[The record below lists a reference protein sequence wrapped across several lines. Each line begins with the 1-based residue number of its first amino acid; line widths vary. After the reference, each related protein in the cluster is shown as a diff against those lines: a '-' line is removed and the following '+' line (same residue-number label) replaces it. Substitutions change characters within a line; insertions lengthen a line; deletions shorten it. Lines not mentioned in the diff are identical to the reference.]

1 MLVLTRK
8 PKERIMIG
16 DDVEITLLSAVGGRV
31 RLGIRAP
38 SDVAVYRT
46 EIHTEIKRG
55 RPARKDLGSRPGD
68 DLPTPGRALGQRVH
82 PAG

>member
-38 SDVAVYRT
+38 SDVPVYRT
-46 EIHTEIKRG
+46 EIYTEINRG
-55 RPARKDLGSRPGD
+55 GRAREDLGSRPGD
-68 DLPTPGRALGQRVH
+68 TLPVPGRAFGQRVH